1 MYSHLQDPFYFN
13 HLPWGTIESDAVQ
26 LTIDTIRYICI
37 KLGRLREKT
46 SKIHNNSQLWNFM
59 NQPLH
64 GMINFPCQINFITK
78 KDFANIFVLVL
89 GFINAVHD
97 LIN

>member
-1 MYSHLQDPFYFN
+1 
-13 HLPWGTIESDAVQ
+13 
-26 LTIDTIRYICI
+26 
-37 KLGRLREKT
+37 
-46 SKIHNNSQLWNFM
+46 M

-64 GMINFPCQINFITK
+64 GIINFPCQINFITK
-78 KDFANIFVLVL
+78 KDFANTGIFVLVL

>member
-1 MYSHLQDPFYFN
+1 
-13 HLPWGTIESDAVQ
+13 
-26 LTIDTIRYICI
+26 
-37 KLGRLREKT
+37 
-46 SKIHNNSQLWNFM
+46 M
-59 NQPLH
+59 NEPLH
-64 GMINFPCQINFITK
+64 GIINFPCQINFITK

>member
-1 MYSHLQDPFYFN
+1 
-13 HLPWGTIESDAVQ
+13 
-26 LTIDTIRYICI
+26 
-37 KLGRLREKT
+37 
-46 SKIHNNSQLWNFM
+46 M

-64 GMINFPCQINFITK
+64 GIINFQCQINFITK